1 MGNLKAAIALLPEPE
16 LSNRISAAA
25 LLVHGATGGR
35 LRWPR
40 LPVHLT
46 LEQPFGIEAVPS
58 IERYVEQLARE
69 TAPVAVELGPVEIEP
84 PSSNGPEAV
93 VWVRVRDC
101 PALLDL
107 RQRLRCDLGG
117 TVAGASTPPK
127 TDDHRFHLTLGFLPA
142 AGLASPD
149 RLPSFAGS
157 MTMMHEI
164 GLFLYDGLPRA
175 GWQCMLYSRY
185 RLGAGTHAPGSP

>member
-1 MGNLKAAIALLPEPE
+1 MGNLKAAIALLPERE

-25 LLVHGATGGR
+25 VLAHGATGGR
-35 LRWPR
+35 MRWPR

-46 LEQPFGIEAVPS
+46 LEQPFAIEAVPP

-69 TAPVAVELGPVEIEP
+69 ITPVAVELGPVEIQP

-101 PALLDL
+101 PALLDF
-107 RQRLRCDLGG
+107 RRRLRRDLGG
-117 TVAGASTPPK
+117 AVAGASAPPD

-142 AGLASPD
+142 AGLTSPD

-157 MTMMHEI
+157 TTMMREL

-175 GWQCMLYSRY
+175 GWQCMLYSRH
-185 RLGAGTHAPGSP
+185 RLDSAAHAPEA